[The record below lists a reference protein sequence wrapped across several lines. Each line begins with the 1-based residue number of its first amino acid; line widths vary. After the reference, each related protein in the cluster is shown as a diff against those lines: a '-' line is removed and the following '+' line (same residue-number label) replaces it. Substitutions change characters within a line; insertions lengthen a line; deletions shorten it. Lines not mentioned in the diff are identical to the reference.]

1 MTRSGE
7 METQYGMPDRDGMPG
22 RRWDGPR
29 RAPGGNIRP
38 ALEEHYG
45 EGDALG
51 GEQPLTPEQREH
63 VDRMYDLYDEY
74 EGIVQADHERM
85 RTCRKIHELND
96 PEAGEHEPQLPVLL
110 STIQSKIADQMDN
123 MPEAMLTP
131 ESPQMQRYAE
141 DATDVVRWVFDRN
154 YFDGLYP
161 RLAEDYYVVGCCI
174 MQMHWDEDMDDGA
187 GNVRILRIPPE
198 YVTWDPGARDL
209 QECRAIFKTAWHPRG
224 WYREHYPEAGIYVDE
239 DSYDDPDRSSDTP
252 RDGSVMLLEAWW
264 REYDAAEDRYRV
276 HVSHM
281 AGRVLLYD
289 SRDEFPEGL
298 YAHGKYPFE
307 MATYRDAA
315 GTLAGRSCVED
326 FVALNR
332 AANRNAK
339 YIDWATRFAARPKL
353 ILGQGLELRDETEI
367 TRADRQI
374 VHVDGMVSNQNL
386 TWMPVPQLPPAAYQM
401 QQWYLD
407 AIKQESGQNQFT
419 RGEGGL
425 GVTAAS
431 AIQSLQEAGA
441 KSSRMESQRLS
452 DMYRR
457 AVEQVLWL
465 IGQFY
470 DPPRII
476 MITGKQDSPYAAQPM
491 IAGRDIMSS
500 AADLHPAY
508 RVNTQIRRRNPLRVE
523 SENELVL
530 KLYEMSLSSGEP
542 LPLASV
548 LELLQVDGKDR
559 ILPRVQE
566 AQRQQEAAQQALA
579 AAQAA
584 TEDAQQSRQQ
594 METMR
599 RSMLD
604 TAKTAL
610 SSDPS
615 ASIYG

>member
-1 MTRSGE
+1 
-7 METQYGMPDRDGMPG
+7 METQYGMPDKGGYMAHRRDS
-22 RRWDGPR
+22 PR
-29 RAPGGNIRP
+29 RVPGGNVRP

-45 EGDALG
+45 DAGLDALDT
-51 GEQPLTPEQREH
+51 EQPLSFEQKAH
-63 VDRMYDLYDEY
+63 VERMYELYDEF
-74 EGIVQADHERM
+74 ESIVQADHERM
-85 RTCRKIHELND
+85 RVSRQIHELHD
-96 PEAGEHEPQLPVLL
+96 PEAGTNEPQLPVLL
-110 STIQSKIADQMDN
+110 STILSKIADQMDN

-131 ESPQMQRYAE
+131 EVPQMQQYAE
-141 DATDVVRWVFDRN
+141 DATDMVRWIFDRN
-154 YFDGLYP
+154 YFDGIYQ
-161 RLAEDYYVVGCCI
+161 RLVEDYYVAGCCI
-174 MQMHWDEDMDDGA
+174 LQIHWDEDMDDGA
-187 GNVRILRIPPE
+187 GNVRLMRVPPE

-209 QECRAIFKTAWHPRG
+209 QECRAVFKTAWHSRG
-224 WYREHYPEAGIYVDE
+224 WYAEHYPDAGRYVSE
-239 DSYDDPDRSSDTP
+239 DSYDDPDRRTDTP

-264 REYDAAEDRYRV
+264 REYDAAQDKYRI
-276 HVSHM
+276 HVTHM
-281 AGRVLLYD
+281 AGRALLYD
-289 SRDEFPEGL
+289 SREDFPDGL
-298 YAHGKYPFE
+298 YAHGRYPFE
-307 MATYRDAA
+307 MATYRDA
-315 GTLAGRSCVED
+315 TDTISGRSCIED

-367 TRADRQI
+367 TRADKQI
-374 VHVDGMVSNQNL
+374 VHVDGMVSNSNL
-386 TWMPVPQLPPAAYQM
+386 TWMPLPQLPPAAYQM

-407 AIKQESGQNQFT
+407 AIKQESGQNQFS

-470 DPPRII
+470 DPPRIL
-476 MITGKQDSPYAAQPM
+476 MITGKQDSPLAATP
-491 IAGRDIMSS
+491 ILAGRGTMTS

-530 KLYEMSLSSGEP
+530 KLYEMSLGSGEP

-566 AQRQQEAAQQALA
+566 AQRQMQAAQQAMEA
-579 AAQAA
+579 AKAASAEAEQA
-584 TEDAQQSRQQ
+584 RGQ
-594 METMR
+594 MEAMR
-599 RSMLD
+599 KSMLD
-604 TAKTAL
+604 RASAAL
-610 SSDPS
+610 SDDPTDTV
-615 ASIYG
+615 YDE